1 MRGARCPGCGATV
14 QPRRVGG
21 AAGAGRVTPARD
33 QHADGRD
40 GRIEPFARRLMDLLD
55 RRRLR
60 AFGSFLW
67 HRFVEDRCIETASG
81 LAYATVFAMVPFAAA
96 VFGVI
101 STFPVFEAWS
111 ERLTAFLFS
120 NFVPEAA
127 RAVEDYVRESALGAT
142 RMTLAGVLGLL
153 VVALLLMK
161 GIEDTFNRIWRV
173 PSGRG
178 PMARFL
184 MYWAALTLGP
194 ILVVVS
200 LALSSYLFSL
210 PVMAEGAAAAG
221 PLLRATPFLLA
232 LIGFACAFVIVP
244 NQRVRLRY
252 ALAGALLAASLFELA
267 KWGLSVYLR
276 QVPTYEQIYGAL
288 AVIPIFLLWVYL
300 SWIAILLGASLA
312 ASLSAFRY
320 LPSERRLPDGLEL
333 LGLLRLLG
341 RFAEAQRRGAE
352 LDSEALRQLEPSL
365 GDDTLMR
372 MLDLLQAQDVVR
384 RSEQGGWLLARDLHA
399 IALRDLYIGAR
410 LRVPLEPLPPEL
422 LADAL
427 GRRIAP
433 RLQAL
438 AAGLGDPLD
447 TPLSHWLRE
456 SEALPLPHSEEPPA

>member
-1 MRGARCPGCGATV
+1 
-14 QPRRVGG
+14 
-21 AAGAGRVTPARD
+21 
-33 QHADGRD
+33 
-40 GRIEPFARRLMDLLD
+40 MDLDALKRNTLPLLD

-60 AFGSFLW
+60 AFGLFLW
-67 HRFVEDRCIETASG
+67 RRFVEDRCFETASA

-111 ERLTAFLFS
+111 EQLTAFLFS

-127 RAVEDYVRESALGAT
+127 RAVETYVRDSAVSAS

-200 LALSSYLFSL
+200 LAVSSYLFSL
-210 PVMAEGAAAAG
+210 PLLAEGAAAAG
-221 PLLRATPFLLA
+221 PLLRATPFLLG
-232 LIGFACAFVIVP
+232 LLGFACAFVIVP
-244 NQRVRLRY
+244 NRRVRLRD
-252 ALAGALLAASLFELA
+252 AFAGALLAALLFELA
-267 KWGLSVYLR
+267 KSGLSFYLR

-320 LPSERRLPDGLEL
+320 LPSERRLPAGLEM

-341 RFAEAQRRGAE
+341 RFAEAQQGGEE
-352 LDSEALRQLEPSL
+352 LDTEALRQREPSL
-365 GDDTLMR
+365 SDDALMR
-372 MLDLLQAQDVVR
+372 MIDLLQAQSVLR
-384 RSEQGGWLLARDLHA
+384 RSEQGGWLLVRDLDRMH
-399 IALRDLYIGAR
+399 LRELYSGAR
-410 LRVPLEPLPPEL
+410 LRVPLEPLPSEL
-422 LADAL
+422 LSDPL

-438 AAGLGDPLD
+438 ADGLGDPLD

-456 SEALPLPHSEEPPA
+456 SVATPTEYPQDPAR